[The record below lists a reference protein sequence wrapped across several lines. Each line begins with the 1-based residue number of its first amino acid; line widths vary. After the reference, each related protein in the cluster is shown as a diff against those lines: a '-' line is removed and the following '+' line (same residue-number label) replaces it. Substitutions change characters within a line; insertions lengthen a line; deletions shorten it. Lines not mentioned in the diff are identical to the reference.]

1 MKRKIIIECQKDVK
15 DCGPCCLSSI
25 IKFYDGYVP
34 LEKIRM
40 DTFTSYEG
48 VSAYHILKAA
58 EKYGFDGFVKKSNNK
73 NLSEIILPAI
83 VHVIY
88 KNGLTHFMCLYE
100 IKGNN
105 YILMDP
111 SKGKIK
117 MAKSA
122 FDEIFSGVFIEL
134 FPKNKIILLEKS
146 NSIYNLFF
154 KIILDNKKLCINTLL
169 CSILLTVFT
178 ISSGFYYK
186 IINEMLANNYYE
198 NKIKLIIFL
207 FLILM
212 LLKVVFNYF
221 KSYYE
226 NHINKNI
233 DISIYDNYITHLFN
247 LPFNVISSRTTGEI
261 MTRIN
266 ELSSIKNLFSEIFIS
281 CFLDLFIAFTAFCVL
296 CFINIRLTIILCIF
310 MLIYILF
317 SLMVNPYLYKR
328 IRKNID
334 YQTEFNSTLI
344 ENINMMCS
352 IKNLDKTKPVLNHIE
367 EKNSNLIFDNY
378 RFLNFINFIQFIQSF
393 ILENAEFIITAT
405 GVYLIIKNNYSLLS
419 LITFNM
425 IMSYFKEPIKRF
437 VDLFPKYNF
446 FRASFRKVC
455 DFVDIKQEY
464 LGKLEDFQSGDIKIN
479 NVSFSY
485 NDFNLILDDYS
496 LVIKQNEKV
505 MIKGQSGKGKSTL
518 CKLLNRSLELNNGS
532 ILIGEKNIND
542 YSLKTIR
549 NNIIYVG
556 QKEFLYTDT
565 IKNNIMFYNDDLEKF
580 DKVCKICL
588 IDEIV
593 EKRKFRYDFGVCND
607 SSNISGGEKQRIILA
622 RGLMNNFE
630 VLILDEALSETDY
643 EMEAK
648 IIKNI
653 LKSYPD
659 KTILYISHK
668 KQDNLFERVIEIGGK
683 NELL

>member
-1 MKRKIIIECQKDVK
+1 MIE
-15 DCGPCCLSSI
+15 
-25 IKFYDGYVP
+25 
-34 LEKIRM
+34 
-40 DTFTSYEG
+40 
-48 VSAYHILKAA
+48 
-58 EKYGFDGFVKKSNNK
+58 
-73 NLSEIILPAI
+73 
-83 VHVIY
+83 
-88 KNGLTHFMCLYE
+88 
-100 IKGNN
+100 
-105 YILMDP
+105 
-111 SKGKIK
+111 
-117 MAKSA
+117 
-122 FDEIFSGVFIEL
+122 
-134 FPKNKIILLEKS
+134 
-146 NSIYNLFF
+146 
-154 KIILDNKKLCINTLL
+154 
-169 CSILLTVFT
+169 
-178 ISSGFYYK
+178 
-186 IINEMLANNYYE
+186 
-198 NKIKLIIFL
+198 
-207 FLILM
+207 
-212 LLKVVFNYF
+212 
-221 KSYYE
+221 
-226 NHINKNI
+226 I
-233 DISIYDNYITHLFN
+233 D
-247 LPFNVISSRTTGEI
+247 
-261 MTRIN
+261 
-266 ELSSIKNLFSEIFIS
+266 
-281 CFLDLFIAFTAFCVL
+281 
-296 CFINIRLTIILCIF
+296 
-310 MLIYILF
+310 
-317 SLMVNPYLYKR
+317 
-328 IRKNID
+328 
-334 YQTEFNSTLI
+334 
-344 ENINMMCS
+344 
-352 IKNLDKTKPVLNHIE
+352 
-367 EKNSNLIFDNY
+367 
-378 RFLNFINFIQFIQSF
+378 
-393 ILENAEFIITAT
+393 
-405 GVYLIIKNNYSLLS
+405 
-419 LITFNM
+419 
-425 IMSYFKEPIKRF
+425 
-437 VDLFPKYNF
+437 
-446 FRASFRKVC
+446 
-455 DFVDIKQEY
+455 
-464 LGKLEDFQSGDIKIN
+464 

>member
-1 MKRKIIIECQKDVK
+1 MNKVHWSR
-15 DCGPCCLSSI
+15 
-25 IKFYDGYVP
+25 Y
-34 LEKIRM
+34 
-40 DTFTSYEG
+40 
-48 VSAYHILKAA
+48 AA
-58 EKYGFDGFVKKSNNK
+58 S
-73 NLSEIILPAI
+73 
-83 VHVIY
+83 
-88 KNGLTHFMCLYE
+88 
-100 IKGNN
+100 
-105 YILMDP
+105 
-111 SKGKIK
+111 
-117 MAKSA
+117 
-122 FDEIFSGVFIEL
+122 
-134 FPKNKIILLEKS
+134 
-146 NSIYNLFF
+146 
-154 KIILDNKKLCINTLL
+154 
-169 CSILLTVFT
+169 T
-178 ISSGFYYK
+178 IST
-186 IINEMLANNYYE
+186 
-198 NKIKLIIFL
+198 
-207 FLILM
+207 
-212 LLKVVFNYF
+212 V
-221 KSYYE
+221 
-226 NHINKNI
+226 
-233 DISIYDNYITHLFN
+233 
-247 LPFNVISSRTTGEI
+247 
-261 MTRIN
+261 
-266 ELSSIKNLFSEIFIS
+266 
-281 CFLDLFIAFTAFCVL
+281 TAAL
-296 CFINIRLTIILCIF
+296 
-310 MLIYILF
+310 
-317 SLMVNPYLYKR
+317 
-328 IRKNID
+328 
-334 YQTEFNSTLI
+334 
-344 ENINMMCS
+344 
-352 IKNLDKTKPVLNHIE
+352 
-367 EKNSNLIFDNY
+367 
-378 RFLNFINFIQFIQSF
+378 LNFINFIQFIQSF

-464 LGKLEDFQSGDIKIN
+464 LGKLENFQSGDIKIN

>member
-1 MKRKIIIECQKDVK
+1 MKRKIIIECQKDVQ

-117 MAKSA
+117 MAKTD

-212 LLKVVFNYF
+212 LLKVVFN
-221 KSYYE
+221 
-226 NHINKNI
+226 
-233 DISIYDNYITHLFN
+233 
-247 LPFNVISSRTTGEI
+247 
-261 MTRIN
+261 
-266 ELSSIKNLFSEIFIS
+266 
-281 CFLDLFIAFTAFCVL
+281 
-296 CFINIRLTIILCIF
+296 
-310 MLIYILF
+310 
-317 SLMVNPYLYKR
+317 
-328 IRKNID
+328 
-334 YQTEFNSTLI
+334 
-344 ENINMMCS
+344 
-352 IKNLDKTKPVLNHIE
+352 
-367 EKNSNLIFDNY
+367 
-378 RFLNFINFIQFIQSF
+378 
-393 ILENAEFIITAT
+393 
-405 GVYLIIKNNYSLLS
+405 
-419 LITFNM
+419 
-425 IMSYFKEPIKRF
+425 
-437 VDLFPKYNF
+437 
-446 FRASFRKVC
+446 
-455 DFVDIKQEY
+455 
-464 LGKLEDFQSGDIKIN
+464 
-479 NVSFSY
+479 
-485 NDFNLILDDYS
+485 
-496 LVIKQNEKV
+496 
-505 MIKGQSGKGKSTL
+505 
-518 CKLLNRSLELNNGS
+518 
-532 ILIGEKNIND
+532 
-542 YSLKTIR
+542 
-549 NNIIYVG
+549 
-556 QKEFLYTDT
+556 
-565 IKNNIMFYNDDLEKF
+565 
-580 DKVCKICL
+580 
-588 IDEIV
+588 
-593 EKRKFRYDFGVCND
+593 
-607 SSNISGGEKQRIILA
+607 
-622 RGLMNNFE
+622 
-630 VLILDEALSETDY
+630 
-643 EMEAK
+643 
-648 IIKNI
+648 
-653 LKSYPD
+653 
-659 KTILYISHK
+659 
-668 KQDNLFERVIEIGGK
+668 
-683 NELL
+683 

>member
-1 MKRKIIIECQKDVK
+1 MKSKIIIECQKDVK

-25 IKFYDGYVP
+25 IKFYGGYVP
-34 LEKIRM
+34 LEKIRI

-48 VSAYHILKAA
+48 VSAYHILNAA
-58 EKYGFDGFVKKSNNK
+58 EKYGFDGFVKKSSNK

-100 IKGNN
+100 IKGDC

-117 MAKSA
+117 MSKSD

-178 ISSGFYYK
+178 ISSGFFYK
-186 IINEMLANNYYE
+186 VINEMLVNNYYE

-233 DISIYDNYITHLFN
+233 DVSIYDNFITHLFN

-266 ELSSIKNLFSEIFIS
+266 ELSSIKSLFSEIFIS
-281 CFLDLFIAFTAFCVL
+281 CFLDLFITFGAFCVL
-296 CFINIRLTIILCIF
+296 CFINIRLTVILCIH

-367 EKNSNLIFDNY
+367 EKNSNLIYDNY
-378 RFLNFINFIQFIQSF
+378 DFSGTINFIYSIQNL
-393 ILENAEFIITAT
+393 ILENAEFVIAAV
-405 GVYLIIKNNYSLLS
+405 GVYFVFKNSMSLIS

-425 IMSYFKEPIKRF
+425 IMSYFKEPIIR
-437 VDLFPKYNF
+437 VVNSFPKFNF
-446 FRASFRKVC
+446 FRASFRKMC
-455 DFVDIKQEY
+455 DFIDIKKEIM
-464 LGKLEDFQSGDIKIN
+464 GKMETFQSGDIKMN

-485 NDFNLILDDYS
+485 NDFNLVLDNYS
-496 LVIKQNEKV
+496 LIIKQNEKV
-505 MIKGQSGKGKSTL
+505 MIKGESGQGKSTL
-518 CKLLNRSLELNNGS
+518 CKLLNRSLELKGGS
-532 ILIGEKNIND
+532 IYIGEKNIFD

-549 NNIIYVG
+549 NNIVYIG

-565 IKNNIMFYNDDLEKF
+565 IKNNIMFYNDDLERF

-593 EKRKFRYDFGVCND
+593 QKRKFRYDFGVCND

-643 EMEAK
+643 EMESK

-653 LKSYPD
+653 LANFPD
-659 KTILYISHK
+659 KTILYVSHK
-668 KQDNLFERVIEIGGK
+668 KQDDLFERVIEIGGK

>member
-1 MKRKIIIECQKDVK
+1 
-15 DCGPCCLSSI
+15 
-25 IKFYDGYVP
+25 
-34 LEKIRM
+34 
-40 DTFTSYEG
+40 
-48 VSAYHILKAA
+48 
-58 EKYGFDGFVKKSNNK
+58 
-73 NLSEIILPAI
+73 
-83 VHVIY
+83 
-88 KNGLTHFMCLYE
+88 
-100 IKGNN
+100 
-105 YILMDP
+105 
-111 SKGKIK
+111 
-117 MAKSA
+117 
-122 FDEIFSGVFIEL
+122 
-134 FPKNKIILLEKS
+134 
-146 NSIYNLFF
+146 
-154 KIILDNKKLCINTLL
+154 
-169 CSILLTVFT
+169 
-178 ISSGFYYK
+178 
-186 IINEMLANNYYE
+186 
-198 NKIKLIIFL
+198 
-207 FLILM
+207 
-212 LLKVVFNYF
+212 
-221 KSYYE
+221 
-226 NHINKNI
+226 
-233 DISIYDNYITHLFN
+233 
-247 LPFNVISSRTTGEI
+247 
-261 MTRIN
+261 
-266 ELSSIKNLFSEIFIS
+266 
-281 CFLDLFIAFTAFCVL
+281 
-296 CFINIRLTIILCIF
+296 
-310 MLIYILF
+310 
-317 SLMVNPYLYKR
+317 
-328 IRKNID
+328 
-334 YQTEFNSTLI
+334 
-344 ENINMMCS
+344 
-352 IKNLDKTKPVLNHIE
+352 
-367 EKNSNLIFDNY
+367 
-378 RFLNFINFIQFIQSF
+378 
-393 ILENAEFIITAT
+393 
-405 GVYLIIKNNYSLLS
+405 
-419 LITFNM
+419 
-425 IMSYFKEPIKRF
+425 MSYFKEPIKRF
-437 VDLFPKYNF
+437 VDLFTKYNF
-446 FRASFRKVC
+446 FRAFFRKVC

-485 NDFNLILDDYS
+485 NDFNLILDDFS